1 MSPGVTTPAV
11 TPSLRWIPLSNAF
24 SRRLRE
30 ARPKDDLSGIEKA
43 WQFAAEKESNH
54 AGQKRA
60 LFGREP
66 YLSHPL
72 AVAQILAEM
81 RMDPV
86 TIQTGLLHDIVE
98 DTVVSA
104 AELRKIFGEEV
115 AACVDGVT
123 KLNKIDFNSAED
135 RQSENYRK
143 LLLAMVKDIRVI
155 IVKLADQRCTTC
167 ARWAR

>member
-1 MSPGVTTPAV
+1 MSVPSVPGIETSPGPAPPPV
-11 TPSLRWIPLSNAF
+11 MPVVRDPEVAHLLATVRA
-24 SRRLRE
+24 
-30 ARPKDDLSGIEKA
+30 ARPKDDTSGIEKA
-43 WQFAAEKESNH
+43 WDFAARNH
-54 AGQKRA
+54 VGQKRA
-60 LFGREP
+60 SGEP

-98 DTVVSA
+98 DTAVSS
-104 AELRKIFGEEV
+104 AELRKLFGEEV

-123 KLNKIDFNSAED
+123 KLNKIDFTSAED

-143 LLLAMVKDIRVI
+143 
-155 IVKLADQRCTTC
+155 
-167 ARWAR
+167 

>member
-1 MSPGVTTPAV
+1 MCRSVPGFDAAPEPTLPAVTAAV
-11 TPSLRWIPLSNAF
+11 TPSVTPSIPADPAF
-24 SRRLRE
+24 ERLLATVRD

-43 WQFAAEKESNH
+43 WQFAASNH

-60 LFGREP
+60 SGEP

-98 DTVVSA
+98 DTRVSPPPNFA
-104 AELRKIFGEEV
+104 RVRRRSRRLRGWRHQ
-115 AACVDGVT
+115 A
-123 KLNKIDFNSAED
+123 
-135 RQSENYRK
+135 Q
-143 LLLAMVKDIRVI
+143 
-155 IVKLADQRCTTC
+155 
-167 ARWAR
+167 

>member
-1 MSPGVTTPAV
+1 MNVPPATGFETTPELPP
-11 TPSLRWIPLSNAF
+11 PSPTVVQPAARVDADF
-24 SRRLRE
+24 ERLLATVRE

-43 WQFAAEKESNH
+43 WQFAASHH

-60 LFGREP
+60 SGEP

-72 AVAQILAEM
+72 AVAQILADM
-81 RMDPV
+81 RMDAV
-86 TIQTGLLHDIVE
+86 TIQTGLLHDLVE
-98 DTVVSA
+98 DTSVSRE
-104 AELRKIFGEEV
+104 ELRKTFGEEV

-143 LLLAMVKDIRVI
+143 LLLAMVK
-155 IVKLADQRCTTC
+155 
-167 ARWAR
+167 

>member
-1 MSPGVTTPAV
+1 MNVSSVPGFESAPEPTPPPATPAV
-11 TPSLRWIPLSNAF
+11 TPSVPADPAF
-24 SRRLRE
+24 GRLLATVHE
-30 ARPKDDLSGIEKA
+30 ARPKTDLAGIERA
-43 WQFAAEKESNH
+43 WQFAASNH

-60 LFGREP
+60 SGEP

-98 DTVVSA
+98 DTVVSQ
-104 AELRKIFGEEV
+104 AELRKSFGEEV

-123 KLNKIDFNSAED
+123 KLNKIDF
-135 RQSENYRK
+135 
-143 LLLAMVKDIRVI
+143 
-155 IVKLADQRCTTC
+155 
-167 ARWAR
+167 